1 MLFQTTP
8 AHEELRAKIRAF
20 AEEEV
25 KPIAFMLDQQNEFP
39 TEAIAKFGEMG
50 LMGIPFPKEY
60 GGAGLDALS
69 YAIAVEEL
77 ARVDGGTGVI
87 LSAHVSLG
95 SWPIF
100 AFGTEEQKK
109 KYLVPLAKGEKIGA
123 FGLTEPNAGS
133 DAGGTETTAVDKGD
147 HYLLN
152 GGKIFITNAPKADT
166 YVVFAV
172 TTPDIGTR
180 GISAF
185 IVEKGW
191 KGFEFGDHYDKMGI
205 RSSST
210 AELIFNDVKVPKE
223 NLLGKE
229 GEGFKIAMA
238 TLDGGRIGIAAQ
250 ALGIAQ
256 GAFEQALDYARE
268 REQFGKP
275 IGVHQGVSFKLAD
288 MATKLRCA
296 RFLVYSAAE
305 MKEAHV
311 PYGMESA
318 MAKMYA
324 SDIALE
330 VCNDALQIFGGS
342 GFLKGMEVERAYR
355 DAKITTIY
363 EGTNEIQRVVISSHL
378 LGKEGEGFKIAMA
391 TLDGGRIGIAAQA
404 LGIAQGAFEQALD
417 YAREREQ
424 FGKPIGVHQGVSFK
438 LADMATKLRCARFL
452 VYSAAEMK
460 EAHVPYG
467 MESAMAKMYAS
478 DIALEVCNDA
488 LQIFGGSG
496 FLKGMEVER
505 AYRDAKIT
513 TIYEGTNEIQRVVIS
528 SHLLGKLTKGNE
540 GGGRSVAKKPAPI
553 TGIRKKHIFR
563 DGDALQKVEELVA
576 ALKKDGHDF
585 SVGIALDTP
594 IPQAERVVSAGK
606 GIGDKKNMKLIEDLA
621 KAAGAA
627 IGSSRPVAET
637 LKYLPLN
644 RYVGMSGQK
653 FMGNLYIA
661 CGISGASQHLKG
673 IKDAS
678 TIVAI
683 NKNGN
688 APIFKNCDYGI
699 VGDVMEILPLLTE
712 ALGGTAEKQP
722 APPMV
727 KMKRPTPPKPA
738 PIGKSYVCSGCGYT
752 YDPALGDEEGEI
764 APGTLFEKLPED
776 WVCPEC
782 SEGKSEFIEG

>member
-1 MLFQTTP
+1 MLFQTTKGQE
-8 AHEELRAKIRAF
+8 ALRAQIRQF
-20 AEEEV
+20 AEEEIR
-25 KPIAFMLDQQNEFP
+25 PQAFLMDQNNEFP
-39 TEAIAKFGEMG
+39 EEAIRKLGERGWMG
-50 LMGIPFPKEY
+50 LPYPDEY
-60 GGAGLDALS
+60 GGAGLDVMS

-77 ARVDGGTGVI
+77 ARVDGGAGVI

-100 AFGTEEQKK
+100 AFGTEEQKR

-133 DAGGTETTAVDKGD
+133 DAGGTETTAIDKGD
-147 HYLLN
+147 HWLLN

-191 KGFEFGDHYDKMGI
+191 KGFTFGDHYDKMGI

-210 AELIFNDVKVPKE
+210 AELIFNNVRVPKE
-223 NLLGKE
+223 NMLGKE

-256 GAFEQALDYARE
+256 GAFEHALAYAKE
-268 REQFGKP
+268 RVQFGKP
-275 IGVHQGVSFKLAD
+275 IGAQQIISFKLAD

-296 RFLVYSAAE
+296 RYLVYSAAE
-305 MKEAHV
+305 LKEQHE

-330 VCNDALQIFGGS
+330 VTNDALQIFGGS

-363 EGTNEIQRVVISSHL
+363 EGTNEIQRVVIASHL
-378 LGKEGEGFKIAMA
+378 LGKI
-391 TLDGGRIGIAAQA
+391 T
-404 LGIAQGAFEQALD
+404 
-417 YAREREQ
+417 RERSGE
-424 FGKPIGVHQGVSFK
+424 S
-438 LADMATKLRCARFL
+438 R
-452 VYSAAEMK
+452 SA
-460 EAHVPYG
+460 
-467 MESAMAKMYAS
+467 
-478 DIALEVCNDA
+478 
-488 LQIFGGSG
+488 
-496 FLKGMEVER
+496 
-505 AYRDAKIT
+505 
-513 TIYEGTNEIQRVVIS
+513 
-528 SHLLGKLTKGNE
+528 
-540 GGGRSVAKKPAPI
+540 AKKPAPI
-553 TGIRKKHIFR
+553 TGIRKKMIFA
-563 DGDALQKVEELVA
+563 DGDAKEQVEALVA
-576 ALKKDGHDF
+576 ALKKDGYDF
-585 SVGIALDTP
+585 RVGIPADTP
-594 IPQAERVVSAGK
+594 ISQAERVVSAGK
-606 GIGDKKNMKLIEDLA
+606 GIGEKKNMKLIEALA
-621 KAAGAA
+621 QAAGAA

-653 FMGNLYIA
+653 FRGNLYIA
-661 CGISGASQHLKG
+661 CGISGAAQHLKG

-683 NKNGN
+683 NQNGN

-699 VGDVMEILPLLTE
+699 VGNLMEILPLLIE
-712 ALGGTAEKQP
+712 ALGTEPKEP

-727 KMKRPTPPKPA
+727 KMKRPQPPKPE
-738 PIGKSYVCSGCGYT
+738 PIGATYICSGCGYE
-752 YDPALGDEEGEI
+752 YDPAQGDEASEI
-764 APGTLFEKLPED
+764 PPETLFEQLPED

-782 SEGKSEFIEG
+782 GEGKEQFIKA